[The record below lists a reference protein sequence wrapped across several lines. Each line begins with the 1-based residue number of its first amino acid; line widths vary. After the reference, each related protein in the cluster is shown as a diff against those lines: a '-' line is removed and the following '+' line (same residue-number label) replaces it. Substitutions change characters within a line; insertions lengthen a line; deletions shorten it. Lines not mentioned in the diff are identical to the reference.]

1 MGNIISWLTGRENVQ
16 LEHSND
22 SVFCNVMKN
31 QTFNSSDGPK
41 LNEKMKPSSS
51 GSDKFGKIEKIL
63 NCALGN
69 GRNGVFP
76 IPDVVNQLMM
86 RDYSEV
92 VSFDGQGKLV
102 IFIPEWYL
110 SKAIKCVDPTRSDT
124 LQNYS
129 KELISQTDLSPE
141 RRKYFQDL
149 KLFNYYVGGQR
160 VDRGEIPERNLY
172 AALRA
177 YFNGR
182 DQTVAVFHGINIL
195 KMNLDKFKVNEKDFV
210 IINATH
216 KCIMVVEVKNC
227 LGAGNSVE
235 KSKTQLLDAKE
246 DFEAW
251 FASEGLENWRFI
263 PLIYT
268 EQIAIE
274 ITCSE
279 CKKYVIVGMSLF

>member
-1 MGNIISWLTGRENVQ
+1 MPG
-16 LEHSND
+16 EHSND
-22 SVFCNVMKN
+22 DVFCEVFKN

-41 LNEKMKPSSS
+41 LEEKLKPNN
-51 GSDKFGKIEKIL
+51 GSDKFGKIEKNL
-63 NCALGN
+63 NCLLGN
-69 GRNGVFP
+69 GRNGIFT
-76 IPDVVNQLMM
+76 IPEIANQLFT
-86 RDYSEV
+86 RNYPEV
-92 VSFDGQGKLV
+92 EGFDGKGKLV
-102 IFIPEWYL
+102 TFIPEWYI
-110 SKAIKCVDPTRSDT
+110 SKAIKCVDPSRSST
-124 LQNYS
+124 LQDYS
-129 KELISQTDLSPE
+129 KELTSDPDLSPE
-141 RRKYFQDL
+141 RRKYFEDL
-149 KLFNYYVGGQR
+149 KLFNYYVGGHR
-160 VDRGEIPERNLY
+160 VHCGEIPERNFY
-172 AALRA
+172 TALKA
-177 YFNGR
+177 YFNGK
-182 DQTVAVFHGINIL
+182 DETVAVFHGIDIL

-235 KSKTQLLDAKE
+235 KSKTQLVEAKE

-268 EQIAIE
+268 EEIAIE